1 MDRFDKSAKQGCP
14 EWVDAI
20 SAMVDGELSPSEQQ
34 RLWMHLQ
41 SCPECRQHYRQ
52 LQAVRSR
59 IQKANW
65 AALWAKAIRE
75 NRKLRR
81 WLVAAI
87 LLTAV
92 VSVTATAAIVQRF
105 RKQPQMTPT
114 AALGIFRYHS
124 LNPPEWT
131 FNPNCE
137 VGSSCMA
144 QEKAHVTPVKLAT
157 QKGEARYERAGVC
170 ECLGVPILVYLL
182 KVNEQPAMLLHF
194 NASTLPIKAAD
205 GTIVRLSNKTLNC
218 HIVDDMHLLLWQ
230 EGQNGFALIVP
241 YGKINPLKLVEQ
253 IKVRE

>member
-1 MDRFDKSAKQGCP
+1 MGRFDKFINQGCP
-14 EWVDAI
+14 EWTEAI
-20 SAMVDGELSPSEQQ
+20 NAMVDGELSPSEQH

-41 SCPECRQHYRQ
+41 TCPECRQRYRQ

-87 LLTAV
+87 ILTAI
-92 VSVTATAAIVQRF
+92 VSVSATTALVRHF

-124 LNPPEWT
+124 LNPFEWA
-131 FNPNCE
+131 FNPHCE

-144 QEKAHVTPVKLAT
+144 QAKASVAPVRLMT
-157 QKGEARYERAGVC
+157 QKGEIQYERAGVC

-182 KVNEQPAMLLHF
+182 KVNGQTAMLLHF
-194 NASTLPIKAAD
+194 NASIFPIRAEE
-205 GTIVRLSNKTLNC
+205 GVIVRLKDKTLYC
-218 HIVDDMHLLLWQ
+218 YIIDDLHLLLWQ
-230 EGQNGFALIVP
+230 KHQNGFALIVP
-241 YGKINPLKLVEQ
+241 YGKVNPLRLVEQ
-253 IKVRE
+253 IKIE